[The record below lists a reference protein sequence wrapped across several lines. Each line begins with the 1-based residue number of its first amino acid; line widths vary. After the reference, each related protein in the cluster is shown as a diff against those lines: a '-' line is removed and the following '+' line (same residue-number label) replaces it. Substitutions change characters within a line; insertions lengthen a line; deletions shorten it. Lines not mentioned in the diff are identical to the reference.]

1 MKASLQ
7 EAGSCAI
14 GTRETGQAWKGAA
27 ISGDFYVQ
35 QGYPAIFNNFG
46 GTNKLTQKKKNNNE
60 YEDVQIYGPED
71 IAFMKVDEVIKKVNN
86 DLNPVKEKEIKRTPS
101 FEHYYTVNP
110 TSELTV
116 KELVLILRNG
126 HKYLFKA
133 PSGVYGK
140 KRIDRASIL
149 LIEKVELT
157 NEKVLDMGC
166 GYGVIG
172 ISLKREFPDIDLYMS
187 DVNNRAVDFS
197 KINAKNNNVNA
208 VIKQGNLFKPWEDDY
223 FDVIVSNPPIVA
235 GKEVLHELIE
245 ESYHHLNENGKIY
258 LVAYHNKGGKALESY
273 MEQIFGNVKELEKSG
288 GFRVY
293 LSIKRG

>member
-1 MKASLQ
+1 MEAPLQ

-14 GTRETGQAWKGAA
+14 GTRETGQARKGAA

-35 QGYPAIFNNFG
+35 QGNPAIFNNFG
-46 GTNKLTQKKKNNNE
+46 GTKKLARKKKNKNE
-60 YEDVQIYGPED
+60 YEDVQIYGPDD
-71 IAFMKVDEVIKKVNN
+71 IAFMKVDEVIKKVNS
-86 DLNPVKEKEIKRTPS
+86 DQKPIKEKEIKRTPS
-101 FEHYYTVNP
+101 FEHYYSENP

-116 KELVLILRNG
+116 KELILKLRNG

-157 NEKVLDMGC
+157 NEKVLDIGC
-166 GYGVIG
+166 GYGAIG
-172 ISLKREFPDIDLYMS
+172 IALKKEFPDIDLYMS
-187 DVNNRAVDFS
+187 DINNRAVDFS

-223 FDVIVSNPPIVA
+223 FDVIVTNPPIVA
-235 GKEVLHELIE
+235 GKKVLHELIE
-245 ESYHHLNENGKIY
+245 GSYYHLNENGKMY

-293 LSIKRG
+293 FSIKRG

>member
-1 MKASLQ
+1 MRASLQ

-14 GTRETGQAWKGAA
+14 GTREIGQARKGAA

-35 QGYPAIFNNFG
+35 QGNPAIFNNFG
-46 GTNKLTQKKKNNNE
+46 GTNKLAQKKKNKNE
-60 YEDVQIYGPED
+60 YEDIQVYGPED
-71 IAFMKVDEVIKKVNN
+71 IGFMKVDEVIKKVNR
-86 DLNPVKEKEIKRTPS
+86 DLKPAKEKEIKRTPS
-101 FEHYYTVNP
+101 FEHYYSENP

-116 KELVLILRNG
+116 KELVLKLRNG

-166 GYGVIG
+166 GYGAIG
-172 ISLKREFPDIDLYMS
+172 IALKKEFPDIDLYMS
-187 DVNNRAVDFS
+187 DINNRAVDFS

-235 GKEVLHELIE
+235 GKEVLHELID
-245 ESYHHLNENGKIY
+245 ESYYHLNENGKMY
-258 LVAYHNKGGKALESY
+258 LVAYHNKGGKGLENY
-273 MEQIFGNVKELEKSG
+273 MEQIFGKVKELEKSG

-293 LSIKRG
+293 FSIKRG

>member
-1 MKASLQ
+1 
-7 EAGSCAI
+7 
-14 GTRETGQAWKGAA
+14 
-27 ISGDFYVQ
+27 
-35 QGYPAIFNNFG
+35 
-46 GTNKLTQKKKNNNE
+46 LTQKKKNNNE

-71 IAFMKVDEVIKKVNN
+71 IAFMKVDEVIKKVNS
-86 DLNPVKEKEIKRTPS
+86 DLKPAKEKEIKRTPS
-101 FEHYYTVNP
+101 FEHYYTENP

-166 GYGVIG
+166 GYGAIG
-172 ISLKREFPDIDLYMS
+172 IALKKEFPDIELYMS
-187 DVNNRAVDFS
+187 DINNRAVDFS
-197 KINAKNNNVNA
+197 KINAKNNNINA
-208 VIKQGNLFKPWEDDY
+208 VIKQGNLFKPWEEEY
-223 FDVIVSNPPIVA
+223 FDVIVTNPPIVA

-245 ESYHHLNENGKIY
+245 GSYYHLNKNGRLY
-258 LVAYHNKGGKALESY
+258 LVAYHNKGGKGLENY
-273 MEQIFGNVKELEKSG
+273 MKKIFGNVKELEKSG